1 MTDPP
6 AANETI
12 TMIVSLVS
20 LDGNAIDVEP
30 YIEYNK
36 GVHHFTLEDFG
47 RQNDTVIRT
56 HGAGNH

>member
-1 MTDPP
+1 
-6 AANETI
+6 
-12 TMIVSLVS
+12 MIVSLVS